1 MGRRRPLAPICLA
14 AALTLAAS
22 ERASAQPVDAPDP
35 APDTPLEPAP
45 AKPVD
50 AEAPALSSVPDS
62 VALGPHEARGTES
75 SPGVEPE
82 DVALFVPRA
91 VLFVPARIIGFI
103 SFPLREGLRAIE
115 KHHVIERVEDIF
127 LNDAR
132 TAGIVPLISVSTFF
146 GAQLGVRAFH
156 NDLGG
161 HGEEGNLK
169 ASWGINQEQ
178 TYVAS
183 FKATRVGGTPLWLEA
198 VSSYELHPSQRF
210 YGFGSEGQ
218 WGGERPDLTASD
230 LSPRT
235 NNALTFYAHERFRQ
249 ILTLGATL
257 GNPGLELRLGA
268 RGRFKHHEF
277 GPARGNDEEDRSLEF
292 VYDTSRI
299 PGYDNGADIADIEA
313 LVQLDARNQ
322 RGATSSGVYAEV
334 FGGGS
339 PIGQFNYGHFG
350 GDVTA
355 YFNLYHGD
363 RVLVARLLF
372 DAVVGDREEL
382 PFMEMPTLG
391 GAYRLR
397 GYPLNRFRDEK
408 AMAGTLE
415 YHYPIHDVLAGT
427 IFVDAGEV
435 SRDFDDLFT
444 NPHIKV
450 GGGGGLIVRSKD
462 KVYLSLEVAGGDGV
476 QVYVTTDPLSAFADR
491 DAEL

>member
-1 MGRRRPLAPICLA
+1 MNKRLAVQLVLA
-14 AALTLAAS
+14 AACSLGQAGQAL
-22 ERASAQPVDAPDP
+22 AQPSPTPDAPPEQAPTPDP
-35 APDTPLEPAP
+35 VGSADVGVA
-45 AKPVD
+45 A
-50 AEAPALSSVPDS
+50 SVPDS
-62 VALGPHEARGTES
+62 VALGPHEARGLES
-75 SPGVEPE
+75 EPGVEPE

-91 VLFVPARIIGFI
+91 ILFVPARIVGFL
-103 SFPLREGLRAIE
+103 SLPLRAGLRAIE
-115 KHHVIERVEDIF
+115 KHHVIERVEDFF
-127 LNDAR
+127 LNDDHS
-132 TAGIVPLISVSTFF
+132 AGILPLISVSTFF
-146 GAQLGVRAFH
+146 GAQIGVRAFH
-156 NDLGG
+156 SNLGG

-183 FKATRVGGTPLWLEA
+183 FKAARVRGTPFWLEA
-198 VSSYELHPSQRF
+198 VTSYELHPSQRF
-210 YGFGSEGQ
+210 YGFGSEGA
-218 WGGERPDLTASD
+218 WEGERPDLAASD

-235 NNALTFYAHERFRQ
+235 NNALAFYSHERFRQ
-249 ILTLGATL
+249 LLTVGATI

-277 GPARGNDEEDRSLEF
+277 GPARGNGEEDRSVEF
-292 VYDTSRI
+292 VYDTTRL
-299 PGYDNGADIADIEA
+299 PGYDEGADIADLEGI
-313 LVQLDARNQ
+313 VQLDARNQ
-322 RGATSSGVYAEV
+322 RGATSSGVYAEA

-408 AMAGTLE
+408 AVAGTLE
-415 YHYPIHDVLAGT
+415 YHYPIHDVLAGAF
-427 IFVDAGEV
+427 FVDAGEV

-476 QVYVTTDPLSAFADR
+476 QVYVTTDPLRAFADR